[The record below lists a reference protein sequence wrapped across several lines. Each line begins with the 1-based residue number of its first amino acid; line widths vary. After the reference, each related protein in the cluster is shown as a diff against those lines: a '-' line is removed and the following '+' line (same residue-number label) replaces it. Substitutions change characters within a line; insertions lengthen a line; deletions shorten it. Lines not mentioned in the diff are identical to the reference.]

1 MSSEAGVTRRGV
13 IAAAAGSVA
22 LVGTS
27 TALAACGTDSPAGDA
42 GTVAPIT
49 VDAGVVPVGSAAIV
63 EFVVVSQPT
72 AGNFK
77 AFSAI
82 CTHQQCLVSQ
92 VLYDRIICTCHQSVY
107 SAADGSVVSGPAP
120 RPLYE
125 LTVTQ
130 SGDAL
135 TIT

>member
-1 MSSEAGVTRRGV
+1 MTSDAGVTRRGV

-22 LVGTS
+22 FVGTS
-27 TALAACGTDSPAGDA
+27 AALSACGTDSPPGDT

-49 VDAGVVPVGSAAIV
+49 VDVGVVPVGSAAIV

-72 AGNFK
+72 AGKFK
-77 AFSAI
+77 AFTAI

-92 VLYDRIICTCHQSVY
+92 VLHDRIICTCHQSVY

-125 LTVTQ
+125 RTVTQ
-130 SGDAL
+130 SGNTL